1 MTDEHREDA
10 NSTPGQ
16 MSGEGSVSVNA
27 KRPVVKM
34 TAINFI
40 EAVGVLGPIISGYI
54 LDIQGRPGSIF
65 HCNSFAYISEYY

>member
-1 MTDEHREDA
+1 MIIPPPTEAIMTDEHREDA

-40 EAVGVLGPIISGYI
+40 GQSG
-54 LDIQGRPGSIF
+54 QPEVAKVSNF
-65 HCNSFAYISEYY
+65 STM

>member
-1 MTDEHREDA
+1 MIIPPPTEAIMTDEHREDA

-40 EAVGVLGPIISGYI
+40 GPSG
-54 LDIQGRPGSIF
+54 QPEVAKVSNF
-65 HCNSFAYISEYY
+65 NTV